1 MANLN
6 DILTGLIDTDEGI
19 IGKIKNRFQ
28 RIENRLDVEFQEIK
42 NNIQQDIII
51 LEQKVEQGSGSSSIL
66 DVTAPNVSGN
76 GTLKSDP
83 LASDQKC
90 YSYTSDGA
98 TEQLIC
104 SVPFSNMKFG
114 HYALC
119 VRAKTNAIGSNDLV
133 KVEVKTSD
141 AVIHSVNF
149 TGDQF
154 GTNSGYSYL
163 YTTFEYNAVSSEPKK
178 LIFNLYS
185 LPVSGVTIS
194 FDYAFM
200 NMIMPSIYM

>member
-90 YSYTSDGA
+90 YSYTSNGT

-119 VRAKTNAIGSNDLV
+119 VRAKTNAVGSNDLV

>member
-1 MANLN
+1 
-6 DILTGLIDTDEGI
+6 
-19 IGKIKNRFQ
+19 
-28 RIENRLDVEFQEIK
+28 
-42 NNIQQDIII
+42 
-51 LEQKVEQGSGSSSIL
+51 
-66 DVTAPNVSGN
+66 
-76 GTLKSDP
+76 
-83 LASDQKC
+83 
-90 YSYTSDGA
+90 
-98 TEQLIC
+98 
-104 SVPFSNMKFG
+104 MKFG